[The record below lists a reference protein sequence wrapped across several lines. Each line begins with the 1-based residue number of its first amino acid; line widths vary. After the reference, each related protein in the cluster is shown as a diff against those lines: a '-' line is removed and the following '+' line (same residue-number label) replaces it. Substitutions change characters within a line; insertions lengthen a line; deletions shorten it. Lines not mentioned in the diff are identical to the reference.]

1 MCRTPLTPARDTCDA
16 LEAAGFPQDTM
27 LGWTSPEDRVYGSQ
41 VMLRQRMEDGE
52 SHAGCGAPTLS
63 EVLAHLP
70 AHLDFSLPHPIFGVM
85 ERKHTLE
92 VRFGERVAIGYHVLG
107 SHEVQL
113 RIEHESAVEAAA
125 RLYLVLHAAGRIRSK
140 VRGTGEGLG
149 HLAWAA

>member
-1 MCRTPLTPARDTCDA
+1 MSLTPLTPARTTCDA

-27 LGWTSPEDRVYGSQ
+27 LGWTGPKDRTYSSR
-41 VMLRQRMEDGE
+41 VMLRQRVAEGQ
-52 SHAGCGAPTLS
+52 SKTGCGAPTLS

-70 AHLDFSLPHPIFGVM
+70 SHLDFSLPHPIFGQM

-92 VRFGERVAIGYHVLG
+92 VCFGERVVIGYHAPG
-107 SHEVQL
+107 SREVQL

-125 RLYLVLHAAGRIRSK
+125 RLYLALHAAGRIRTRD
-140 VRGTGEGLG
+140 RGTGEDIG